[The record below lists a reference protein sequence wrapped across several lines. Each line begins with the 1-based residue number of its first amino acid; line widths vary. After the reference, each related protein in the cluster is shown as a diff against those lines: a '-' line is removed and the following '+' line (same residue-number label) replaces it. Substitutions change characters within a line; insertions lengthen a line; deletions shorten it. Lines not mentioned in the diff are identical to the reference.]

1 MQTCPK
7 CSSAK
12 IETSGTTCWTQ
23 RCENCGFSESGTA
36 SFPLDV
42 EVEHE
47 YDLIFQLSSPSQI
60 PVIRAIMPELLS
72 QSTAELL
79 EAYRMNSARITVSA
93 LAMWRARDYMR
104 KAALEGIQAHLS
116 NEN

>member
-1 MQTCPK
+1 
-7 CSSAK
+7 
-12 IETSGTTCWTQ
+12 
-23 RCENCGFSESGTA
+23 
-36 SFPLDV
+36 LDV